1 MTDTSK
7 KVFVWITA
15 AFFLIILSD
24 YLPRFVIYLTLL
36 LITAVLLINYQEYV
50 KLANAMSSAI
60 GG

>member
-1 MTDTSK
+1 MSDTSK

-24 YLPRFVIYLTLL
+24 YLPKFVIYLTLL
-36 LITAVLLINYQEYV
+36 LLASVLLINYQEYV
-50 KLANAMSSAI
+50 KLVNAMSQAV

>member
-1 MTDTSK
+1 MSDTSK

-24 YLPRFVIYLTLL
+24 YLPKFVIWLTLL
-36 LITAVLLINYQEYV
+36 LIASVLLINYQEYV
-50 KLANAMSSAI
+50 KLINAMQAAI

>member
-7 KVFVWITA
+7 RVFVWITA

-24 YLPRFVIYLTLL
+24 YLPKFVVYLTLL
-36 LITAVLLINYQEYV
+36 LIASVLLIHYQDYV
-50 KLANAMSSAI
+50 KLGKAMQTVI